1 MADGTRKVRLDRL
14 HIPKPCAVAWTDM
27 TGDERARACDACGKV
42 VRNLSAMTE
51 EDAAA
56 WLASETRRG
65 GEICARIDSD
75 ELGRWSFAPPA
86 TTAPRDAG
94 PARRVLTAVGGT
106 ALMLAAA
113 CTDGSVRPGP
123 ADAAVAPAP
132 TGSAATATST
142 AATAATSSDESVADA
157 GATHAAGGARR
168 TTIGCVCV
176 AGDPLCSCL

>member
-51 EDAAA
+51 DDAAA
-56 WLASETRRG
+56 WLASETRHG

-75 ELGRWSFAPPA
+75 ELGRWTFAPPA
-86 TTAPRDAG
+86 KDHDAG
-94 PARRVLTAVGGT
+94 PARRLLGAVGGT

-113 CTDGSVRPGP
+113 CTDGSARPGP
-123 ADAAVAPAP
+123 GDAVIAPAP
-132 TGSAATATST
+132 AGSAATAPST
-142 AATAATSSDESVADA
+142 AATAATSSDEGVADA
-157 GATHAAGGARR
+157 GTSHAAGARR

-176 AGDPLCSCL
+176 AGNPLCSCL